1 MKSYI
6 PKNIDELFNCLAEMT
21 PNSKIVAGST
31 DLGIRLQKGGL
42 SPDALL
48 YMGSIKETRDIV
60 EYDKYVEI
68 GAYVTH
74 TELEKSPII
83 CKYFTAI
90 SDAAKDVGSLQI
102 RNNGTIGGNIA
113 NASPA
118 GDLLPVLFML
128 DATVVVATKNK
139 ELKDIKISEFI
150 LGPGKTV
157 LEVGEAIVKFRINK
171 IDDFISAFIKLG
183 SRKKLTI
190 SRIGCTIGITFKEST
205 IDDIKIYIGAISLTP
220 VQLKKAEEYLKNEN
234 IMELF
239 NIQIKKDISNFMS
252 SLIYEIT
259 PEKFDRDQEKIKEFI
274 NSAPTPKSIF
284 DSRSMHLMQDKGKHP
299 HSDKTIYADAN
310 KLDLSKPLAS
320 NASSKEFR
328 EYGFAAL
335 LADDKTMQHSLDSLL
350 ASNINRGLQQ
360 NTEKMFQEQESMRL
374 AEEQSRASGISRS

>member
-1 MKSYI
+1 MIKSYI
-6 PKNIDELFNCLAEMT
+6 PKNIDELFNYLTEMT

-42 SPDALL
+42 NLDTLL
-48 YMGSIKETRDIV
+48 YMGFMKETRDIV

-83 CKYFTAI
+83 NKYFTAI

-128 DATVVVATKNK
+128 DTTVIVATKNK

-150 LGPGKTV
+150 LGPGKTI

-171 IDDFISAFIKLG
+171 VDDFISAFIKLG

-205 IDDIKIYIGAISLTP
+205 IKDIKIYVGAISLTP

-239 NIQIKKDISNFMS
+239 NIQVKKDISSFMS

-259 PEKFDRDQEKIKEFI
+259 PEKFDRDYKVWASK
-274 NSAPTPKSIF
+274 AVVF
-284 DSRSMHLMQDKGKHP
+284 DLFDIVQKRILGD
-299 HSDKTIYADAN
+299 
-310 KLDLSKPLAS
+310 
-320 NASSKEFR
+320 R
-328 EYGFAAL
+328 
-335 LADDKTMQHSLDSLL
+335 
-350 ASNINRGLQQ
+350 
-360 NTEKMFQEQESMRL
+360 
-374 AEEQSRASGISRS
+374 

>member
-1 MKSYI
+1 MIKSYI
-6 PKNIDELFNCLAEMT
+6 PKNIDELFNYLTEMT
-21 PNSKIVAGST
+21 QNSKVVAGST
-31 DLGIRLQKGGL
+31 DLGIRLQKGIVN
-42 SPDALL
+42 PDALL
-48 YMGSIKETRDIV
+48 YMGFIKETRDIV

-157 LEVGEAIVKFRINK
+157 LEPGEAIVKFRINK
-171 IDDFISAFIKLG
+171 IDAFISAFIKLG

-190 SRIGCTIGITFKEST
+190 SRIGCTIGITFN
-205 IDDIKIYIGAISLTP
+205 DIKMYIGAISLTP

-259 PEKFDRDQEKIKEFI
+259 PEKFDRDYKVW
-274 NSAPTPKSIF
+274 A
-284 DSRSMHLMQDKGKHP
+284 
-299 HSDKTIYADAN
+299 
-310 KLDLSKPLAS
+310 SKAVVLIC
-320 NASSKEFR
+320 
-328 EYGFAAL
+328 L
-335 LADDKTMQHSLDSLL
+335 
-350 ASNINRGLQQ
+350 I
-360 NTEKMFQEQESMRL
+360 
-374 AEEQSRASGISRS
+374 

>member
-1 MKSYI
+1 MIKSYI
-6 PKNIDELFNCLAEMT
+6 PKNIDELFDCLSEMT
-21 PNSKIVAGST
+21 SNSKIVAGST
-31 DLGIRLQKGGL
+31 DLGIRLQKGGVN
-42 SPDALL
+42 PDALL

-74 TELEKSPII
+74 TELEESPII

-139 ELKDIKISEFI
+139 ELKDVKISEFI

-171 IDDFISAFIKLG
+171 IDNFVSAFIKLG

-190 SRIGCTIGITFKEST
+190 SRIGCTIGIVLKDST
-205 IDDIKIYIGAISLTP
+205 IEDIKIYIGAISLTP

-239 NIQIKKDISNFMS
+239 NIQVKKDISNFMS

-259 PEKFDRDQEKIKEFI
+259 PEKFDRDYKVWASK
-274 NSAPTPKSIF
+274 AVVF
-284 DSRSMHLMQDKGKHP
+284 DLFDIVQKRILGD
-299 HSDKTIYADAN
+299 
-310 KLDLSKPLAS
+310 
-320 NASSKEFR
+320 R
-328 EYGFAAL
+328 
-335 LADDKTMQHSLDSLL
+335 
-350 ASNINRGLQQ
+350 
-360 NTEKMFQEQESMRL
+360 
-374 AEEQSRASGISRS
+374 

>member
-1 MKSYI
+1 MMKSYI
-6 PKNIDELFNCLAEMT
+6 PKNIDELFNYLAEMT

-157 LEVGEAIVKFRINK
+157 LE
-171 IDDFISAFIKLG
+171 AFIKLG

-259 PEKFDRDQEKIKEFI
+259 PEKFDRDYKVWASK
-274 NSAPTPKSIF
+274 AVVF
-284 DSRSMHLMQDKGKHP
+284 DLFDIVQKRILG
-299 HSDKTIYADAN
+299 
-310 KLDLSKPLAS
+310 
-320 NASSKEFR
+320 
-328 EYGFAAL
+328 
-335 LADDKTMQHSLDSLL
+335 
-350 ASNINRGLQQ
+350 NR
-360 NTEKMFQEQESMRL
+360 
-374 AEEQSRASGISRS
+374 

>member
-1 MKSYI
+1 MIKSYI

-157 LEVGEAIVKFRINK
+157 L
-171 IDDFISAFIKLG
+171 DDFISAFIKLG

-259 PEKFDRDQEKIKEFI
+259 PEKFDRDYKVWASK
-274 NSAPTPKSIF
+274 AVVF
-284 DSRSMHLMQDKGKHP
+284 DLFDCLWHDICFL
-299 HSDKTIYADAN
+299 
-310 KLDLSKPLAS
+310 
-320 NASSKEFR
+320 
-328 EYGFAAL
+328 
-335 LADDKTMQHSLDSLL
+335 
-350 ASNINRGLQQ
+350 
-360 NTEKMFQEQESMRL
+360 
-374 AEEQSRASGISRS
+374 

>member
-1 MKSYI
+1 MIKSYI

-31 DLGIRLQKGGL
+31 DLGIRLQKGSL

-74 TELEKSPII
+74 TELEESPII

-128 DATVVVATKNK
+128 DTTVVVATKNK

-220 VQLKKAEEYLKNEN
+220 VQLKKAKEYLKNEN

-239 NIQIKKDISNFMS
+239 NIQVKKDISNFMS

-259 PEKFDRDQEKIKEFI
+259 PEKFDRDYKVWASK
-274 NSAPTPKSIF
+274 AVVF
-284 DSRSMHLMQDKGKHP
+284 DLFDIVQKRILGD
-299 HSDKTIYADAN
+299 
-310 KLDLSKPLAS
+310 
-320 NASSKEFR
+320 R
-328 EYGFAAL
+328 
-335 LADDKTMQHSLDSLL
+335 
-350 ASNINRGLQQ
+350 
-360 NTEKMFQEQESMRL
+360 
-374 AEEQSRASGISRS
+374 

>member
-1 MKSYI
+1 MMKSYI
-6 PKNIDELFNCLAEMT
+6 PKNIDELFNYLAEMT

-171 IDDFISAFIKLG
+171 IYDFVSAFIKLG

-259 PEKFDRDQEKIKEFI
+259 PEKFDRDYKVWASK
-274 NSAPTPKSIF
+274 AVVF
-284 DSRSMHLMQDKGKHP
+284 DLFDIVQKRILG
-299 HSDKTIYADAN
+299 
-310 KLDLSKPLAS
+310 
-320 NASSKEFR
+320 
-328 EYGFAAL
+328 
-335 LADDKTMQHSLDSLL
+335 
-350 ASNINRGLQQ
+350 NR
-360 NTEKMFQEQESMRL
+360 
-374 AEEQSRASGISRS
+374 

>member
-1 MKSYI
+1 MIKSYI

-157 LEVGEAIVKFRINK
+157 LEPGEAVVKFRINK

-239 NIQIKKDISNFMS
+239 NIQVKKDISNFMS

-259 PEKFDRDQEKIKEFI
+259 PEKFDRDYKVWASK
-274 NSAPTPKSIF
+274 AVVF
-284 DSRSMHLMQDKGKHP
+284 DLFDIVQKRILGD
-299 HSDKTIYADAN
+299 
-310 KLDLSKPLAS
+310 
-320 NASSKEFR
+320 R
-328 EYGFAAL
+328 
-335 LADDKTMQHSLDSLL
+335 
-350 ASNINRGLQQ
+350 
-360 NTEKMFQEQESMRL
+360 
-374 AEEQSRASGISRS
+374 